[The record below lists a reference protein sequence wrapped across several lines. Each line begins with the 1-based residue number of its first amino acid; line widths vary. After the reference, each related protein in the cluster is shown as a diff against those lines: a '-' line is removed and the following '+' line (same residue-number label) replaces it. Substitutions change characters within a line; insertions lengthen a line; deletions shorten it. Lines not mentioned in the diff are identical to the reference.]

1 MTRLYRLALRL
12 LPADVRERHGG
23 QMERVFAALLRDA
36 RDRRGWPGLLH
47 SAARELVALV
57 WFAWCERRGAPPP
70 RRIDERLLAW
80 PADIGIVGPRPGAAL
95 LVSSIAQDLRYAL
108 RGALAMPG
116 LTLVCLC
123 TMALAIGANTAIFS
137 VVNAVLLHPL
147 PFLEPDRIVVVG
159 HLDRGAQELSTTS
172 PGNFYDWQAQSTAFE
187 RLAAFEYI
195 DRTVAWDGNAER
207 VVGVSSV
214 GSVFDVLG
222 RAAAQGRT
230 FVASEDRAGGDRV
243 VVLSL
248 RLARRIFG
256 RDNPIGRTVN
266 IGGRPHG
273 VLGVMPADFA
283 FPDWDAQYWVPAGFD
298 AAFRENRDQYF
309 LEAVGRLRRDVS
321 IEQARAQID
330 TIMDG
335 IRLRFP
341 QHTENARAGVVGM
354 KDLLVKNVRVRLLM
368 LMGAVL
374 FILLIS
380 CANLGNLLMA
390 RAATRRQEMAV
401 RQALGARP
409 WRLVRQMVTESVLLA
424 AGGGVVG
431 LAAGALLLRALV
443 SWLPDDL
450 PRAGGIGMDPS
461 VLLFTAIAS
470 VLSGVA
476 FGVFPAWLAAGDP
489 GLATL
494 GERSRGSARAPWIR
508 STFVAAEVA
517 LALMLLLG
525 AGLLVRSFARLSD
538 VQPGFRSDR
547 LLTMSVGL
555 PTSVYKTAAARQNF
569 FATALERLR
578 RIPGVTGVAMAST
591 LPVSGRGVGAWF
603 NILDKPLPPTQTP
616 PSVPYR
622 VVDPGYLRA
631 LGIPLLRGRDFTD
644 DDRLD
649 GTRAVIVSE
658 SVARRFWPGDD
669 PLGKKIYLGA
679 PDNRLFPE
687 GEIVGIAADV
697 KQTGLDESHP
707 EAAYV
712 PVRVMPFWPE
722 FSFAIRTPGD
732 PATLARAARQ
742 QIRALDPSV
751 PASDVRTMQE
761 IVARSVAPA
770 RSSMMLVLL
779 FAGVA
784 LLEALVGVFGVLS
797 YTVSQRTTELGIRM
811 ALGARTRDVLWLVLA
826 GGMRPVLAGIAAGL
840 AGGLALTRSLQSLLF
855 GVTPSDPATF
865 IAAALLLAGV
875 AALASYAAARR
886 ATRVDPIC
894 ALKAR

>member
-1 MTRLYRLALRL
+1 MTRLYRTALRL
-12 LPADVRERHGG
+12 LPVAVRERHGRE
-23 QMERVFAALLRDA
+23 MERVFASLLRDA
-36 RDRRGWPGLLH
+36 RVHRGWPGMLH
-47 SAARELVALV
+47 SAVRELAALL
-57 WFAWCERRGAPPP
+57 WFAWCEHRGAPSPP
-70 RRIDERLLAW
+70 RIDERLMAW
-80 PADIGIVGPRPGAAL
+80 PTDRAAVGSSPGLAQ
-95 LVSSIAQDLRYAL
+95 LVSSIGQDVRYAI
-108 RGALAMPG
+108 RGAIRTPG
-116 LTLVCLC
+116 FTLVCLC

-147 PFLEPDRIVVVG
+147 PFEKPERIVVLG
-159 HLDRGAQELSTTS
+159 HLEKGAEELSTTS

-187 RLAAFEYI
+187 HMAAFDYT
-195 DRTVAWDGNAER
+195 DRTVTWDGNAER
-207 VVGVSSV
+207 VLGVTSV
-214 GSVFDVLG
+214 GSIFEVLG
-222 RAAAQGRT
+222 RQAAHGRT
-230 FVASEDRAGGDRV
+230 FVASEDRPGSDGV

-256 RDNPIGRTVN
+256 RDDPIGQALN
-266 IGGRPHG
+266 IGGKTHT

-298 AAFRENRDQYF
+298 AAFRDNRDQYF
-309 LEAVGRLRRDVS
+309 LEALGRLRPGVS

-335 IRLRFP
+335 IRRRFP

-354 KDLLVKNVRVRLLM
+354 KDLLVKDVRLRLLM

-380 CANLGNLLMA
+380 CANLGNLLLA
-390 RAATRRQEMAV
+390 RAATRREEMAL

-409 WRLVRQMVTESVLLA
+409 LRLARQMVTESVLLA
-424 AGGGVVG
+424 VGGGVIG
-431 LAAGALLLRALV
+431 LGTGAVLLRALV

-450 PRAGGIGMDPS
+450 PRAGGIGMDPD
-461 VLLFTAIAS
+461 VLAFTAVVS
-470 VLSGVA
+470 VLSGLA
-476 FGVFPAWLAAGDP
+476 FGLFPAWHAAG
-489 GLATL
+489 GAGVAAL
-494 GERSRGSARAPWIR
+494 GERSRGSVRAPWVR
-508 STFVAAEVA
+508 STFVATEVA
-517 LALMLLLG
+517 LALVLLLG

-538 VQPGFRSDR
+538 VKPGFRSDR

-555 PTSVYKTAAARQNF
+555 PTNVYREAAARQAF
-569 FATALERLR
+569 FENALERLR
-578 RIPGVTGVAMAST
+578 RMPGVTGVAMAST

-603 NILDKPLPPTQTP
+603 NILDRPLQPTQTP
-616 PSVPYR
+616 PAVPYR
-622 VVDPGYLRA
+622 VVDPGYLRQ
-631 LGIPLLRGRDFTD
+631 LGIPLLRGRDFTSG
-644 DDRLD
+644 DRLD

-658 SVARRFWPGDD
+658 SVARRFWPRED

-697 KQTGLDESHP
+697 KQTGLDEDRP

-712 PVRVMPFWPE
+712 PFAVMPYWSQ
-722 FSFAIRTPGD
+722 FSFAIRTSGD
-732 PATLARAARQ
+732 PAGLALAARR
-742 QIRALDPSV
+742 QIRAIDPSI

-770 RSSMMLVLL
+770 RSSMLLVGL

-797 YTVSQRTTELGIRM
+797 YTVSQRTKELGIRM
-811 ALGARTRDVLWLVLA
+811 ALGARARDVVWLVLV
-826 GGMRPVLAGIAAGL
+826 GGMRPVLAGIGIGL
-840 AGGLALTRSLQSLLF
+840 AGGLAVTRYLHSLLF

-865 IAAALLLAGV
+865 IAAALMLGAV
-875 AALASYAAARR
+875 AALASYWVARR
-886 ATRVDPIC
+886 ATRVDPIG
-894 ALKAR
+894 ALKTQ